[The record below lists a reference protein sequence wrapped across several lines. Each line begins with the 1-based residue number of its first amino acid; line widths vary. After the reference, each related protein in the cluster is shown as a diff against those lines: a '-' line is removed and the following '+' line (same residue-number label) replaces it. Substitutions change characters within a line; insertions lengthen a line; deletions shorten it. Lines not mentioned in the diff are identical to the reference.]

1 MTQCNTSVIIA
12 QSLTTKEKNMKAQ
25 KQTADA
31 LSAKIDNFLKS
42 QDFAALGLASGIIE
56 VLLQDANEFTIEYL
70 DSFIDKYKAI
80 SEEVE

>member
-1 MTQCNTSVIIA
+1 
-12 QSLTTKEKNMKAQ
+12 MKA
-25 KQTADA
+25 KEQTIDA
-31 LSAKIDNFLKS
+31 LSVKIDNFLKS
-42 QDFAALGLASGIIE
+42 DIDEFAALGLASGIIE

>member
-1 MTQCNTSVIIA
+1 
-12 QSLTTKEKNMKAQ
+12 MKA
-25 KQTADA
+25 KEQTIDA
-31 LSAKIDNFLKS
+31 LSVKIDNFLKS
-42 QDFAALGLASGIIE
+42 GIDDEFAALGLASGIIE